1 MVHPASDGDADTGSF
16 ASRWLARPVIWLGG
30 AASALMILAVFAI
43 TIYAIVMRYL
53 LNDPLLWA
61 DEVTGW
67 ALVAIVMFGAAEA
80 YRRGDHIAIDLLTTR
95 ATGIWRHII
104 AYVSDLGVL
113 GFSVVVGISAWDAI
127 SFARVFGSYTSGHVV
142 LETWIL
148 KTPILIGVGLL
159 GMLAVIRLGERLAGR
174 RNP

>member
-1 MVHPASDGDADTGSF
+1 MAHPASTGEADPASF
-16 ASRWLARPVIWLGG
+16 ASRWLARPLIWSGG

-43 TIYAIVMRYL
+43 TIYSIVMRYV

-80 YRRGDHIAIDLLTTR
+80 YRRGDHIAIDLLTSR
-95 ATGIWRHII
+95 ATGFWRHAA

-113 GFSVVVGISAWDAI
+113 GFSIVVGVSAWDAI
-127 SFARVFGSYTSGHVV
+127 SFARAFGSYTSGHVV

-159 GMLAVIRLGERLAGR
+159 GMLALIRLGERLAGR
-174 RNP
+174 RKP